1 MKLKKGDKIKVIAA
15 KDKSKD
21 GVIDRVNTKQNKILV
36 MGINMYKRHIKK
48 SEQTPEGGVV
58 DLPRPITVSNV
69 VLICPKCSKPTR
81 IGWEIKNKEKK
92 RICKKCKKII

>member
-1 MKLKKGDKIKVIAA
+1 MKLKKGDKIKVIAG

-21 GVIDRVNTKQNKILV
+21 GVIDRVYTKQNKILV

-69 VLICPKCSKPTR
+69 VLICHKCSKPTR

>member
-1 MKLKKGDKIKVIAA
+1 MKLKKGDKIKVIAG

-21 GVIDRVNTKQNKILV
+21 GVIDRVYTKQNKILV